1 MTYVLIDKKKNKE
14 NNENELKLNATE
26 DETLRIKVNPI
37 AWQEIP
43 KIWNNL
49 L

>member
-1 MTYVLIDKKKNKE
+1 MGEKLSESLIGQ
-14 NNENELKLNATE
+14 NELKLNATE